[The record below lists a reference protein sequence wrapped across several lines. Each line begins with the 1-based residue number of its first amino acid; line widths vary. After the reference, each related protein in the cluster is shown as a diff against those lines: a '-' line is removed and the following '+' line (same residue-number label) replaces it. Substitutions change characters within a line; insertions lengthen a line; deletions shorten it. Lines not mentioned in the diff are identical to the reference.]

1 MKQATGMKRKDLP
14 PVHDEPLEESEGG
27 GARRFI
33 FPAVMVL
40 VLAAVAWLIY
50 SNLGGSS
57 KKPAR
62 QTVKIA
68 VLPDTP
74 PPPPPPPKEEKKP
87 EPEQKQDKPQQEQP
101 KQVEAPVEPQQLKM
115 EGPAGDGPSAF
126 SSGSITSDYKGGDVG
141 TGTGTG
147 AVVNRMQFAFFSGQ
161 LQKHIQA
168 ALARNQNIKLGDYRL
183 PVQVWLSPTGEFQRV
198 ELLGSSGDPKTDE
211 ALTQAFKQLPPVR
224 DMPADLPQPIKLRI
238 TNRMTG

>member
-1 MKQATGMKRKDLP
+1 MKQTQTHNTQA
-14 PVHDEPLEESEGG
+14 PVEASEGG
-27 GARRFI
+27 GMRRFI
-33 FPAVMVL
+33 FPAAMVL
-40 VLAAVAWLIY
+40 VLAVAAWLVY
-50 SNLGGSS
+50 SNLSGGS

-101 KQVEAPVEPQQLKM
+101 KQVEAPPEPQPLKM

-126 SSGSITSDYKGGDVG
+126 SSGSITSDYKGGEVG
-141 TGTGTG
+141 TGTGGT
-147 AVVNRMQFAFFSGQ
+147 VNRMQFALFSSQ
-161 LQKHIQA
+161 LQKHIQS
-168 ALARNQNIKLGDYRL
+168 ALARNQRIKLGDYRV
-183 PVQVWLSPTGEFQRV
+183 PVQVWLSPSGEFQRV
-198 ELLGSSGDPKTDE
+198 ELLASSGDPTTDE
-211 ALTQAFKQLPPVR
+211 ALKLAFQQLPPVR
-224 DMPADLPQPIKLRI
+224 DAPADLPQPIKLRI

>member
-1 MKQATGMKRKDLP
+1 MKQSRTP
-14 PVHDEPLEESEGG
+14 PIHEPVEASEGS

-40 VLAAVAWLIY
+40 VLAAAAWLVY
-50 SNLGGSS
+50 SNLSGTS

-101 KQVEAPVEPQQLKM
+101 KPVEAPPEPQQLKM

-126 SSGSITSDYKGGDVG
+126 SSGSVTSDYKGGDVG
-141 TGTGTG
+141 TGTGG
-147 AVVNRMQFAFFSGQ
+147 AVNRLQFAFFSSQ
-161 LQKHIQA
+161 LQKHIQS
-168 ALARNQNIKLGDYRL
+168 ALARNQRIKLGDYRV

-198 ELLGSSGDPKTDE
+198 ELLASSGDPATDD
-211 ALTQAFKQLPPVR
+211 ALKQAFLQLPPVR
-224 DMPADLPQPIKLRI
+224 DTPADLPQPIKLRI